1 VGVITP
7 GKDAFHTDELFLPG
21 LPEAVAADPRFEM
34 PLLIITAL
42 TYLTDVDR
50 ALCPTYVVPE
60 SFRSGRRPAAGE
72 TSWRGNAPLVVLA
85 KAGDSLLFRSDVWH
99 SGGTNHSAD
108 RTRLLCGPFAMVTTR
123 LSALVSG
130 FRVGSVSCIQR

>member
-1 VGVITP
+1 MGVITP

-85 KAGDSLLFRSDVWH
+85 AGGWR
-99 SGGTNHSAD
+99 
-108 RTRLLCGPFAMVTTR
+108 RLVISR
-123 LSALVSG
+123 LSVLVSG
-130 FRVGSVSCIQR
+130 LIWGWFQSRRMQH